1 MATIKC
7 PAPGCDAEWPLATP
21 TDVLTRLLDIHS
33 ATAHATS
40 THVHALTAAKAEKV
54 RRPTITASGT
64 SEEWAYF
71 LRSTEETVLKNIKT
85 LAVRQEN
92 IMVARV
98 QLQQMRQDRDEPIR
112 AFAARLRGQA
122 GVCNFSIK
130 CPCGTYVDYSD
141 VMVRDVLI
149 NGLSDEEIRL
159 DILGESKQ
167 DMTLE
172 EALRYVEAKESG
184 KRSATRLAEGVSK
197 TSRPTTTPQNPSP
210 NALDDAAATFDS
222 LCSANALIQI
232 SQAHT
237 VSLDHHVYNEFCKA
251 WERRASDPQPFVNVT
266 ICAMPSDIQ
275 SLGFHIPISSLTRP
289 VTFPAMADTGCQSC
303 LAGLGLLT
311 KMGLNRR
318 HLLPVKM
325 KMTAA
330 NHGAINIVG
339 ALALRI
345 SGTSP
350 TNKKMNTRQMVYFTT
365 ATDRMFLNKQACIAL
380 GMIPPSFPTIGETSS
395 ANCVPDAPPHRD
407 PNTSMQLSPTQ
418 VTAPTQNIPPICCHR
433 RQKRMLGKVAAGL
446 LWLLADLESVVVMD
460 ATCARKRLKHVAT
473 DGYRLQQNATD
484 FNRLKQIATDRNKL
498 QQFAI

>member
-1 MATIKC
+1 
-7 PAPGCDAEWPLATP
+7 
-21 TDVLTRLLDIHS
+21 
-33 ATAHATS
+33 
-40 THVHALTAAKAEKV
+40 
-54 RRPTITASGT
+54 
-64 SEEWAYF
+64 
-71 LRSTEETVLKNIKT
+71 
-85 LAVRQEN
+85 
-92 IMVARV
+92 
-98 QLQQMRQDRDEPIR
+98 MRQDRDEPIR

-122 GVCNFSIK
+122 GVCKFSIK

-149 NGLSDEEIRL
+149 KGLSDEEIRL

-172 EALRYVEAKESG
+172 EALRNVEAKESG
-184 KRSATRLAEGVSK
+184 KRSATRLAEGVSSGVAAASSYKRQDRLRLEQDRTTTCSYCGRHGHSSSRQELTKKCLAYGKTCTKCGTTHHFANVCRK

-222 LCSANALIQI
+222 LCSANALTQI

-275 SLGFHIPISSLTRP
+275 SLGFHTPISSPTRP
-289 VTFPAMADTGCQSC
+289 VTFPAMEDTGCQSC

-345 SGTSP
+345 SGTSH

-365 ATDRMFLNKQACIAL
+365 ATDRMFLSKQACIAL

-395 ANCVPDAPPHRD
+395 ANCVPDAPPTETQTPQCNCPRRRSPPPH
-407 PNTSMQLSPTQ
+407 PTSLPFAATEDNRERLEKWLLDFYGSSTFNLCEHQALPKMSG
-418 VTAPTQNIPPICCHR
+418 PPIR
-433 RQKRMLGKVAAGL
+433 LMV
-446 LWLLADLESVVVMD
+446 DPD
-460 ATCARKRLKHVAT
+460 AHPNPSPRPLTR
-473 DGYRLQQNATD
+473 
-484 FNRLKQIATDRNKL
+484 
-498 QQFAI
+498 